1 MFQDTIFAL
10 SSGALPSGVAVIRLS
25 GPQVQSGLQT
35 LVGNLP
41 PPRQAV
47 LRDIRADDRGLLD
60 RGLVLFFPGPNS
72 FTGED
77 CAELQIH
84 GGRAV
89 VSAILDYLASLDGFR
104 PAEAGD
110 FTRRAFLNG
119 KMDLSGAEALADLI
133 AAETETQRK
142 LAIQNTSGRQRQ
154 LYDSWRTT
162 LLRARAFIEAEL
174 DFADEDDV
182 PGSVSQRVWENM
194 RALAATLRSHIA
206 GYAAAEIIREGF
218 RVVLIGAPNAGK
230 SSLLNALARREVAI
244 VTDIPGTTR
253 DLVEVSL
260 DVRGLKVI
268 VTDTAGI
275 RETDDVVE
283 RLGVER
289 AHGAARAA
297 DLVIHLMPADAE
309 DIDRVN
315 PLSDDHNCIVVT
327 SKCDVGRGEHSTLAV
342 SAVTGEGLEELLDA
356 ISSRA
361 AASLAL
367 AESTIPT
374 RLRHKSHLLD
384 CLSCIDVA
392 VSRDDLPLEL
402 RAEEL
407 RQAADHLG
415 RITGTTDVEDLLG
428 VIFSEFC
435 IGK

>member
-25 GPQVQSGLQT
+25 GPHVTSGLQK
-35 LVGNLP
+35 LIGGLP
-41 PPRQAV
+41 TPRKAV
-47 LRDIRADDRGLLD
+47 LRDIYADRDVLD
-60 RGLVLFFPGPNS
+60 RGLVLFFPAPNS

-77 CAELQIH
+77 CAELQVH

-89 VSAILDYLASLDGFR
+89 VSAVLDQLATFEGFR

-110 FTRRAFLNG
+110 FTRRAFLKG

-142 LAIQNTSGRQRQ
+142 LAIQNSSGRQRE
-154 LYDSWRTT
+154 LYDGWRAD
-162 LLRARAFIEAEL
+162 LLKARAFIEAEL

-182 PGSVSQRVWENM
+182 PGSVSDRVWDNM
-194 RALAATLRSHIA
+194 RSLATSIRTHIE
-206 GYAAAEIIREGF
+206 GYSAAEIIREGY

-253 DLVEVSL
+253 DLVEVTL

-275 RETDDVVE
+275 RETTDVVE

-289 AHGAARAA
+289 AHGAARDA
-297 DLVIHLMPADAE
+297 DLVLELVPADNTE
-309 DIDRVN
+309 PVSV
-315 PLSDDHNCIVVT
+315 PLTDATRIITIQSKSDMVVT
-327 SKCDVGRGEHSTLAV
+327 PSQSLGV
-342 SAVTGEGLEELLDA
+342 SAVSGEGINELLDIIYGRA
-356 ISSRA
+356 INSLA
-361 AASLAL
+361 AADG
-367 AESTIPT
+367 TIPT
-374 RLRHKSHLLD
+374 RLRHRSHLSD
-384 CLSCIDVA
+384 CLACIERA
-392 VSRDDLPLEL
+392 YSRSEIPLEL

-407 RQAADHLG
+407 RLGAEHLG

-428 VIFSEFC
+428 VIFGEFC

>member
-10 SSGALPSGVAVIRLS
+10 SSGALPSGVAIIRLS

-35 LVGNLP
+35 LVGNVP
-41 PPRQAV
+41 PPRRAV
-47 LRDIRADDRGLLD
+47 LRDIRADDRELLD

-89 VSAILDYLASLDGFR
+89 VSAILNHLASLDGFR
-104 PAEAGD
+104 HAEAGD

-154 LYDSWRTT
+154 LYDYWRMT
-162 LLRARAFIEAEL
+162 LLKARAFIEAEL

-194 RALAATLRSHIA
+194 RTLAATLRSHIA

-253 DLVEVSL
+253 DLVEVTL

-283 RLGVER
+283 KLGVER

-297 DLVIHLMPADAE
+297 DLVIHLVPADAS
-309 DIDRVN
+309 DMDRVN
-315 PLSDDHNCIVVT
+315 PLNEDNNRIVVT
-327 SKCDVGRGEHSTLAV
+327 SKCDVGRVGRDTLAV
-342 SAVTGEGLEELLDA
+342 SAVTGEGLEELLDL

-374 RLRHKSHLLD
+374 RLRHKSHLSD
-384 CLSCIDVA
+384 CVSCIDVA

-407 RQAADHLG
+407 RRAAEHLG

>member
-1 MFQDTIFAL
+1 MFHDTIFAL

-25 GPQVQSGLQT
+25 GPHVRSGLET
-35 LVGNLP
+35 LIGTLP
-41 PPRQAV
+41 SPRHAV
-47 LRDIRADDRGLLD
+47 LRDITDHSSQVLD
-60 RGLVLFFPGPNS
+60 RGLVLFFAGPHS

-89 VSAILDYLASLDGFR
+89 VAAVLEHLATLDGFR
-104 PAEAGD
+104 VAEAGD

-142 LAIQNTSGRQRQ
+142 LAIQNAAGRQRD
-154 LYDSWRTT
+154 LYDAWRRT
-162 LLRARAFIEAEL
+162 LLQSRAFIEAEL
-174 DFADEDDV
+174 DFSDEGDV
-182 PGSVSQRVWENM
+182 PGSVSQRVWTDI
-194 RALAATLRSHIA
+194 RALMIDIQTHLD

-230 SSLLNALARREVAI
+230 SSLLNALAKRDVAI

-253 DLVEVSL
+253 DLVEVVL
-260 DVRGLKVI
+260 DINGIKVI

-275 RETDDVVE
+275 RTTEDVVE

-289 AHGAARAA
+289 AENAARAA
-297 DLVIHLMPADAE
+297 DLVIHL
-309 DIDRVN
+309 
-315 PLSDDHNCIVVT
+315 LSDVGQGVDTAELADDRMILVQSKIDIVRAADKSVLGI
-327 SKCDVGRGEHSTLAV
+327 SSV
-342 SAVTGEGLEELLDA
+342 SGAGLPELLLIIAERAKISVA
-356 ISSRA
+356 I
-361 AASLAL
+361 
-367 AESTIPT
+367 AEGTVPT
-374 RLRHKSHLLD
+374 RLRHKRHLLD
-384 CLSCIDVA
+384 CLDCLDRA
-392 VSRDDLPLEL
+392 VSRDTLDLEL

-407 RQAADHLG
+407 RQAASHLG
-415 RITGTTDVEDLLG
+415 RITGTTDVEDLLE

>member
-1 MFQDTIFAL
+1 MFHDTIFAL

-25 GPQVQSGLQT
+25 GPHVRSGLET
-35 LVGNLP
+35 LIGTLP
-41 PPRQAV
+41 SPRHAV
-47 LRDIRADDRGLLD
+47 LRDITDHSSQVLD
-60 RGLVLFFPGPNS
+60 RGLVLFFAGPHS

-89 VSAILDYLASLDGFR
+89 VAAVLEHLATLDGFR
-104 PAEAGD
+104 VAEAGD

-142 LAIQNTSGRQRQ
+142 LAIQNAAGRQRD
-154 LYDSWRTT
+154 LYDAWRRT
-162 LLRARAFIEAEL
+162 LLQSRAFIEAEL
-174 DFADEDDV
+174 DFSDEGDV
-182 PGSVSQRVWENM
+182 PGSVSQRVWTDI
-194 RALAATLRSHIA
+194 RALMIDIQTHLD

-230 SSLLNALARREVAI
+230 SSLLNALAKRDVAI

-253 DLVEVSL
+253 DLVEVVL
-260 DVRGLKVI
+260 DINGIKVI

-275 RETDDVVE
+275 RATEDVVE

-289 AHGAARAA
+289 AENAARAA
-297 DLVIHLMPADAE
+297 DLVVHL
-309 DIDRVN
+309 
-315 PLSDDHNCIVVT
+315 LSDV
-327 SKCDVGRGEHSTLAV
+327 
-342 SAVTGEGLEELLDA
+342 GEGVDTAELADERIIQVQSKIDIVRASDDSVLGISSVSGVGLPELLAKIAERAKASVA
-356 ISSRA
+356 I
-361 AASLAL
+361 
-367 AESTIPT
+367 AEGTVPT
-374 RLRHKSHLLD
+374 RLRHKRHLLD
-384 CLSCIDVA
+384 CLECLDRAASSDTL
-392 VSRDDLPLEL
+392 DLEL

-407 RQAADHLG
+407 RQAASHLG
-415 RITGTTDVEDLLG
+415 RITGTTDVEDLLE